1 MSFLRKHAAPA
12 AALFCALFA
21 FAAPYLIPAN
31 PDSAFFRGGVW
42 GALLVAA
49 CLYPV
54 WQALRR
60 AEPREL
66 LCGMGWALLFSLA
79 LSLGSELFIY
89 NGLLRGMGSLLR
101 RIAVPLMAAPAL
113 GALSARLFSAKPRE
127 TQALRFPLWG
137 YALVIL
143 LGWLPVWLA
152 FFPGMINYDFPAQYQ
167 QHIDHAYSSLHPL
180 LHSALSNGLMALGE
194 AFSSPTLGLLLNTVL
209 QMLVFSF
216 ALAYSCAFVQKRGAP
231 AWALAAMTAAY
242 ALLPIFSTMA
252 LSTCKDT
259 LFSAALLVLSL
270 QAFELLEAPEAF
282 FRKIGLRPLSL
293 PSKSVKTQASPVHA
307 ANPSQFPVKQRK
319 TTLFLFLLCVVGT
332 ALLRNNGLF
341 AFALLI
347 PALLIAARGWRRQT
361 ALLLA
366 ACLCA
371 AGMVN
376 GGLTLLLHP
385 SRENTSFQLY
395 SIPAQQL
402 VRAYNSGTMSDADK
416 EEIRSW
422 YVSDE
427 GLAVYPHLADPAKG
441 YLDRERI
448 QRSGGDFLALWQ
460 KHVKTHAHEYL
471 EAFLMLNVGSWYP
484 DDLSQS
490 TIYPDVSYND
500 KGYLQLQET
509 DMRAYG
515 IETACFLPAVRDLFE
530 QICRRNSYQKYP
542 LVSLLFAVATPFWLI
557 LFACAKLISGRR
569 ARMLPAALGALGV
582 WLSYLFGPCTLPR
595 YALPLFCLAPAL
607 LILSFLPPYC
617 ERSSGLCTF

>member
-66 LCGMGWALLFSLA
+66 LCGIGWALLFSLA

-194 AFSSPTLGLLLNTVL
+194 AFSSPTLGLMLNTVL

-282 FRKIGLRPLSL
+282 FRKIGLRLLSL

-319 TTLFLFLLCVVGT
+319 ATLFLFLLCVVGT

-448 QRSGGDFLALWQ
+448 QCSAAISSPCG
-460 KHVKTHAHEYL
+460 K
-471 EAFLMLNVGSWYP
+471 
-484 DDLSQS
+484 S
-490 TIYPDVSYND
+490 TP
-500 KGYLQLQET
+500 KP
-509 DMRAYG
+509 MRM
-515 IETACFLPAVRDLFE
+515 
-530 QICRRNSYQKYP
+530 N
-542 LVSLLFAVATPFWLI
+542 
-557 LFACAKLISGRR
+557 ISKR
-569 ARMLPAALGALGV
+569 
-582 WLSYLFGPCTLPR
+582 F
-595 YALPLFCLAPAL
+595 
-607 LILSFLPPYC
+607 
-617 ERSSGLCTF
+617 

>member
-89 NGLLRGMGSLLR
+89 NGLLRGTGSLLR

-231 AWALAAMTAAY
+231 A
-242 ALLPIFSTMA
+242 
-252 LSTCKDT
+252 
-259 LFSAALLVLSL
+259 
-270 QAFELLEAPEAF
+270 
-282 FRKIGLRPLSL
+282 
-293 PSKSVKTQASPVHA
+293 
-307 ANPSQFPVKQRK
+307 
-319 TTLFLFLLCVVGT
+319 T
-332 ALLRNNGLF
+332 ALVRNNGLF

-402 VRAYNSGTMSDADK
+402 VRAYNSSTMSDADK

-448 QRSGGDFLALWQ
+448 QHSGDDFLALWQ
-460 KHVKTHAHEYL
+460 KHAKTHAHEYL

-515 IETACFLPAVRDLFE
+515 IETTCFLPAVRDLFE

>member
-1 MSFLRKHAAPA
+1 
-12 AALFCALFA
+12 
-21 FAAPYLIPAN
+21 
-31 PDSAFFRGGVW
+31 
-42 GALLVAA
+42 
-49 CLYPV
+49 
-54 WQALRR
+54 
-60 AEPREL
+60 
-66 LCGMGWALLFSLA
+66 
-79 LSLGSELFIY
+79 
-89 NGLLRGMGSLLR
+89 
-101 RIAVPLMAAPAL
+101 
-113 GALSARLFSAKPRE
+113 
-127 TQALRFPLWG
+127 
-137 YALVIL
+137 
-143 LGWLPVWLA
+143 
-152 FFPGMINYDFPAQYQ
+152 MINYDFPAQYQ

-293 PSKSVKTQASPVHA
+293 PPKPVKTQASPVHA
-307 ANPSQFPVKQRK
+307 ADPSQFPVKQRK
-319 TTLFLFLLCVVGT
+319 ATLFLFLLCVVGT

-448 QRSGGDFLALWQ
+448 QRSGGDFLA
-460 KHVKTHAHEYL
+460 
-471 EAFLMLNVGSWYP
+471 P
-484 DDLSQS
+484 
-490 TIYPDVSYND
+490 
-500 KGYLQLQET
+500 
-509 DMRAYG
+509 
-515 IETACFLPAVRDLFE
+515 
-530 QICRRNSYQKYP
+530 
-542 LVSLLFAVATPFWLI
+542 VAKARQNP
-557 LFACAKLISGRR
+557 CA
-569 ARMLPAALGALGV
+569 
-582 WLSYLFGPCTLPR
+582 
-595 YALPLFCLAPAL
+595 
-607 LILSFLPPYC
+607 
-617 ERSSGLCTF
+617 